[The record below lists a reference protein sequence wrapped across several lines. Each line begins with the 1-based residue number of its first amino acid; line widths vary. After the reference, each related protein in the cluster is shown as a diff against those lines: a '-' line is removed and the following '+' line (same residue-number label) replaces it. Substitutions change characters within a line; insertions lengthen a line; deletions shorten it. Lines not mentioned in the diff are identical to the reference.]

1 MSSGEFLTRSSIWI
15 ALICYFVV
23 ASGQFACRA
32 SKHSCAGW
40 LRLVWTIGCIAYL
53 GHVFC
58 AFHVYHNWSHAEA
71 YRYTAQETNGM
82 IGLDWGGGLYLNY
95 LFTLL
100 WITDAVWWWRD
111 RERYRH
117 RSRLV
122 SGFLHGFLFFMV
134 FNATVVFGVGLIR
147 WFGLGGCLS
156 VAFFACIHRP
166 RPQ

>member
-1 MSSGEFLTRSSIWI
+1 MP
-15 ALICYFVV
+15 
-23 ASGQFACRA
+23 
-32 SKHSCAGW
+32 
-40 LRLVWTIGCIAYL
+40 LVWTLGCIAYL
-53 GHVFC
+53 VHVFC
-58 AFHVYHNWSHAEA
+58 AFHVYHSWSHAEA
-71 YRYTAQETNGM
+71 YRRTAQETNGM

-100 WITDAVWWWRD
+100 WIADAVWWWRD

-147 WFGLGGCLS
+147 WFGLAGCLS